1 MQKQMLLKQI
11 DAILGKYF
19 ILLAEFFT
27 AKKTKPFAQN
37 TCLLIRPGGI
47 GDAVYLLPTISLLKQ
62 QYPDVIIDVL
72 AEQRNAAIFSMSPHV
87 RTIFHYD
94 KPRELLAC
102 LKMRYDMVIDSEQW
116 HRLSAVV
123 AAFIKS
129 DLRIGFGTNERAQ
142 VFDHSVSYSQDDH
155 ESLSFRRLLEP
166 LIGAETQLLFDRPFL
181 HIPPNL
187 LTNIRKKHEIR
198 EQPFI
203 AIAPG
208 ASISERR
215 WGGERYAEVAREL
228 SSKGYLIVVIGMA
241 SDTDDAARIVQCVP
255 NTIDLTGK
263 SSLKEA
269 AALLSAAK
277 LFIGADSGLLHIA
290 VALGVPTV
298 SLFGSGRARKWA
310 PQGKQHRV
318 INKQL
323 PCSPCTTFGN
333 TPPCRH
339 NVACMKQ
346 ISPDEVVAAAIEL
359 LG

>member
-1 MQKQMLLKQI
+1 MLKQLDNLI
-11 DAILGKYF
+11 GSPLIMAVARSRKSDALYMSISSILF
-19 ILLAEFFT
+19 
-27 AKKTKPFAQN
+27 
-37 TCLLIRPGGI
+37 IRPGGI

-62 QYPDVIIDVL
+62 QYPDATIDVL
-72 AEQRNAAIFSMSPHV
+72 AEQRNAAIFSLSPDV

-102 LKMRYDMVIDSEQW
+102 LKTRYDMVIDSEQW

-123 AAFIKS
+123 AAFVTA
-129 DLRIGFGTNERAQ
+129 DLRIGFGTNERAR
-142 VFDHSVSYSQDDH
+142 VFNHSVSYSHDDH
-155 ESLSFRRLLEP
+155 ELISFRRLLEP
-166 LIGAETQLLFDRPFL
+166 LIGTETQPLFDKPFL
-181 HIPPNL
+181 HIPTNL
-187 LTNIRKKHEIR
+187 LTKIRKEHEIP

-203 AIAPG
+203 TIAPG
-208 ASISERR
+208 ASITERR

-228 SSKGYLIVVIGMA
+228 SRKGYLIVVMGMA
-241 SDTDDAARIVQCVP
+241 SDTDDATRIVQSVP

-263 SSLKEA
+263 TNLKEA
-269 AALLSAAK
+269 AALLSASR

-310 PQGKQHRV
+310 PQGNQHRV

-333 TPPCRH
+333 TPPCPY
-339 NVACMKQ
+339 NIACMKQ
-346 ISPDEVVAAAIEL
+346 ISPEEVIAAALEL

>member
-1 MQKQMLLKQI
+1 MLLKQV

-19 ILLAEFFT
+19 ILLAEYFGT
-27 AKKTKPFAQN
+27 KNNKPFAQN
-37 TCLLIRPGGI
+37 SCLFIRPGGI
-47 GDAVYLLPTISLLKQ
+47 GDAVYLLSTILLLKQ
-62 QYPDVIIDVL
+62 QYPDVTIDVL
-72 AEQRNAAIFSMSPHV
+72 AEQRNAAIFSFSPYV

-102 LKMRYDMVIDSEQW
+102 LKTRYDMVIDSEQW

-123 AAFIKS
+123 AAFIKA
-129 DLRIGFGTNERAQ
+129 DLRIGFGTNERAR
-142 VFDHSVSYSQDDH
+142 VFNHSVFYSHDDH
-155 ESLSFRRLLEP
+155 ELISFRRLLEP
-166 LIGAETQLLFDRPFL
+166 LIGTETQPLFDKPFL
-181 HIPPNL
+181 HIPTNL
-187 LTNIRKKHEIR
+187 LTKIRKEHEIP

-203 AIAPG
+203 TIAPG
-208 ASISERR
+208 ASITERR

-228 SSKGYLIVVIGMA
+228 SRKGYLIVVTGMA
-241 SDTDDAARIVQCVP
+241 SETDDAAQIVQGVP
-255 NTIDLTGK
+255 ETIDLTGK
-263 SSLKEA
+263 TSLKEA

-277 LFIGADSGLLHIA
+277 LFMGADSGLLHIA

-298 SLFGSGRARKWA
+298 SLFGPGRARKWA

-333 TPPCRH
+333 TPPCPH